1 MRTSDALN
9 IPEAHF
15 KMALATQNTN
25 IHIADL
31 SIDEFFSK

>member
-9 IPEAHF
+9 IPETHF
-15 KMALATQNTN
+15 KIALATRNTN
-25 IHIADL
+25 IRIADL